1 MTLEE
6 RIPIKVLF
14 DRKDAAEWQKLN
26 PVVDDGELVVELDTH
41 RLKVGDGKLTY
52 NDLPYYEG
60 PQGESITKVQL
71 SENGDLSVWIG
82 EKETKLGN
90 IKGQKGDKGTSITD
104 ITKDGETLTIK
115 LSDDTQKTFNIPNG
129 QKGDRGKSVESARV
143 DESGH
148 LKLKIEEES
157 ELDLGNVKGESGPK
171 GDSITITGQQRVS
184 EGVQLTFS
192 DKTKVVIPKGEKGDT
207 GDVNGINLEDYVKK
221 SELKNVGS
229 ADVKAINDFLGLS
242 QKVFTSSY
250 SYTDSLLKSYA
261 KPSYSASWYVNEST
275 VSTKNGDKVL
285 ITIHNTT
292 TQADNYLEVAVT
304 YVGANYVTATSTGR
318 LLTTPGEVKVVTK
331 KQAKEDYAAKKH
343 KHEISDI
350 AGLNERLSG
359 YLRQADIQSQLNNI
373 GKLKDTQTGQYLE
386 VKVVDKGQVPSNT
399 SGMIVFER
407 S

>member
-1 MTLEE
+1 
-6 RIPIKVLF
+6 
-14 DRKDAAEWQKLN
+14 
-26 PVVDDGELVVELDTH
+26 
-41 RLKVGDGKLTY
+41 
-52 NDLPYYEG
+52 
-60 PQGESITKVQL
+60 
-71 SENGDLSVWIG
+71 
-82 EKETKLGN
+82 
-90 IKGQKGDKGTSITD
+90 
-104 ITKDGETLTIK
+104 
-115 LSDDTQKTFNIPNG
+115 
-129 QKGDRGKSVESARV
+129 
-143 DESGH
+143 
-148 LKLKIEEES
+148 
-157 ELDLGNVKGESGPK
+157 
-171 GDSITITGQQRVS
+171 
-184 EGVQLTFS
+184 
-192 DKTKVVIPKGEKGDT
+192 
-207 GDVNGINLEDYVKK
+207 

-331 KQAKEDYAAKKH
+331 KQAEKDYAAKKH

>member
-1 MTLEE
+1 MTSVET
-6 RIPIKVLF
+6 IPIKIVF
-14 DRKDAAEWQKLN
+14 DRKDASEWQSTN
-26 PVVDDGELVVELDTH
+26 PVIDEGELVVELDTH
-41 RLKVGDGKLTY
+41 KLKVGDGKTSY

-82 EKETKLGN
+82 DKETKLGN
-90 IKGQKGDKGTSITD
+90 IKGQKGD
-104 ITKDGETLTIK
+104 
-115 LSDDTQKTFNIPNG
+115 
-129 QKGDRGKSVESARV
+129 RGKGVESARI

-171 GDSITITGQQRVS
+171 GDSITITNHKRVS
-184 EGVQLTFS
+184 DGTQVSFS
-192 DKTKVVIPKGEKGDT
+192 DGTQIVVPKGDT

-331 KQAKEDYAAKKH
+331 KQAEKDYAAKKH

>member
-157 ELDLGNVKGESGPK
+157 ELDLGNVKGESGSK

>member
-1 MTLEE
+1 MTSVEI
-6 RIPIKVLF
+6 IPIKIVF
-14 DRKDAAEWQKLN
+14 DRKDASEWQSTN
-26 PVVDDGELVVELDTH
+26 PVIDEGELVVELDTH
-41 RLKVGDGKLTY
+41 KLKVGDGKTSY

-82 EKETKLGN
+82 DKETKLGN

-115 LSDDTQKTFNIPNG
+115 LSDDTQKIFNIPNG
-129 QKGDRGKSVESARV
+129 QKGDRGKGVESARI

-171 GDSITITGQQRVS
+171 GDSITITNHKRVS
-184 EGVQLTFS
+184 DGTQVSFS
-192 DKTKVVIPKGEKGDT
+192 DGTQIVVPKGDT

-331 KQAKEDYAAKKH
+331 KQAEKDYAAKKH

>member
-60 PQGESITKVQL
+60 LQGESITKVQL

>member
-60 PQGESITKVQL
+60 PQGESITKIQL